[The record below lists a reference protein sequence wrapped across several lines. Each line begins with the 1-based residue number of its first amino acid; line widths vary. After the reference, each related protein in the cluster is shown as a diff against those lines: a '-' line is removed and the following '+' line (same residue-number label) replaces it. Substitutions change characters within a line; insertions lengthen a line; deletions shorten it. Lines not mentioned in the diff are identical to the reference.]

1 MTYFVKP
8 SGVIDRQMCQ
18 LIVQEAGDEE
28 PADMTGWRHN
38 AQVWDVS
45 VLSKGQPSTA
55 FQHSRELSN
64 TLAILT
70 IPKQ

>member
-1 MTYFVKP
+1 MTYFGKP
-8 SGVIDRQMCQ
+8 SGVTDRQMWQ
-18 LIVQEAGDEE
+18 LIAQEAGDEE
-28 PADMTGWRHN
+28 PAAPTGWRHD

-64 TLAILT
+64 T
-70 IPKQ
+70 